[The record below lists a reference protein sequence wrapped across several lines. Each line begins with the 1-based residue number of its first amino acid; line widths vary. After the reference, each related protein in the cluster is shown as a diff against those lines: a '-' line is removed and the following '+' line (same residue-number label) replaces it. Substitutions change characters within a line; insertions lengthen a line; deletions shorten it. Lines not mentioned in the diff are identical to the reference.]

1 MGKARTDATT
11 SVLSADVDFL
21 PSEDGDLVAAPKID
35 AVVSSCSSGLRVKDM
50 TFEHDDDG
58 GLGGA
63 LVSTVINAMEGSL
76 RDTVEGEL
84 NGFVCDEVGKLDG
97 ALDDLLA
104 ETSERIDDFFLREDI
119 SQVDDIEVVDPLSAE
134 READV
139 PTDEGGLPMWIDFV
153 EMRDFVRELTGLESM
168 DQLAQKITGDGGGV
182 SGIVDAF
189 LRGSGILDEDG
200 SLVVDPSVVFDSGSS
215 SSFLEFQDMFTRT
228 TLSLTSVSVGGL
240 DSLIANGTSVLDPIG
255 RYTLRNSLRFDR
267 LAFTLDVRAEMRPS
281 SESSGAAAAAANDDD
296 DDSPVVR
303 ESFTIGIE
311 MRDVLVTFSLFLG
324 ANNGTLGGMPLGSIV
339 DFENI
344 LPCVLTA
351 VDDAKIT
358 ELVVTASDVEAP
370 TLYGL
375 DDADGGIG
383 YLVTAVADALF
394 DIYGQVLSNAL
405 PSFLAA
411 TVKDMANGYI
421 KDRMDD
427 NACPKPDASLT
438 SLVDYRDLLLSEEI
452 AVELMGRGGSPYG
465 ELFRYL
471 YEYVNGILSAVDK
484 DGMSRLNEL
493 IVMVLGLDSND
504 EGGIVLAA
512 DLFKRNLDISLNG
525 LNAVIEIAIS
535 NVTVSNLD
543 SLGVIKLAMPMMG
556 ESSVLDNEVSVGVGP
571 DPIRLSLTLLL
582 KGKVDN
588 MEFDNEVELG
598 LSLVDIDMALQVLA
612 QMKELSLM
620 NFPLEDVTD
629 LNCWIS
635 TIVTPLLDK
644 FGIRVGGQD
653 SGLVLRNLAIAV
665 EEARL
670 DMKCI
675 RCTDSAVIEIE
686 QLMQSEEGIADAT
699 DVINKVFDYGSGIL
713 QGDYVQNVIDRMLN
727 NAMYNCPHSP
737 SYKHDF
743 PGLVY
748 QSMPVVKTDAPSY
761 GFLFATIAVIAA
773 VAVSAAVI
781 FFVARLL
788 SRRRHNRWMRTLN
801 QDKVREL
808 DRLEREERAL
818 EKDLDQRIKSLFMSR
833 EVPCF
838 VRYLIPVVIL
848 GNVALFLSGHLSL
861 GGTVNIS
868 GNVGEQ
874 EFDVVGFYEFSMV
887 NSSK

>member
-1 MGKARTDATT
+1 
-11 SVLSADVDFL
+11 
-21 PSEDGDLVAAPKID
+21 
-35 AVVSSCSSGLRVKDM
+35 M
-50 TFEHDDDG
+50 TFDHDEDG

-63 LVSTVINAMEGSL
+63 LISTVINALEGSL
-76 RDTVEGEL
+76 RDTIEAEL

-97 ALDDLLA
+97 AFDDLLT
-104 ETSERIDDFFLREDI
+104 ETSEWIDDLFLRDDNAE
-119 SQVDDIEVVDPLSAE
+119 VDDFEVVDPLSAE

-153 EMRDFVRELTGLESM
+153 EMRDLVRELTGLESM
-168 DQLAQKITGDGGGV
+168 DQLAQKIMGDGGGV
-182 SGIVDAF
+182 SDIVDAF
-189 LRGSGILDEDG
+189 LRGSGILDDDG
-200 SLVVDPSVVFDSGSS
+200 LLVVDPSVVFDSGSS

-228 TLSLTSVSVGGL
+228 RLSVTSVSVGGL
-240 DSLIANGTSVLDPIG
+240 DSLVANGTSVLDPIG

-267 LAFTLDVRAEMRPS
+267 LAFALGVRAEMRPS
-281 SESSGAAAAAANDDD
+281 SESSGAAAAANDI

-303 ESFTIGIE
+303 ENFTIGIG

-324 ANNGTLGGMPLGSIV
+324 ANNGTLDGMPLGSII

-351 VDDAKIT
+351 VEDAKIT
-358 ELVVTASDVEAP
+358 EVVVTASDVEAP

-375 DDADGGIG
+375 DDADGGTG

-394 DIYGQVLSNAL
+394 DVYGQVLSNAL

-411 TVKDMANGYI
+411 TVKDVATDYI
-421 KDRMDD
+421 NDRMDD
-427 NACPKPDASLT
+427 DACPKPDDSLT
-438 SLVDYRDLLLSEEI
+438 GLVDYRDLLLSEEG

-465 ELFRYL
+465 GLFRYL
-471 YEYVNGILSAVDK
+471 YDFVKGK

-493 IVMVLGLDSND
+493 IVTVLGLDSND

-512 DLFKRNLDISLNG
+512 DLFKRNFDISLNG

-543 SLGVIKLAMPMMG
+543 SLDVIKLAMPMMG
-556 ESSVLDNEVSVGVGP
+556 ESSVLDNEVSLGVGP

-588 MEFDNEVELG
+588 MEFDNEVELV

-644 FGIRVGGQD
+644 FGTRVGEQD
-653 SGLVLRNLAIAV
+653 SGLVLRNLAIVV

-675 RCTDSAVIEIE
+675 RCTDTAVIEIE
-686 QLMQSEEGIADAT
+686 QLMQSEDGIADAT
-699 DVINKVFDYGSGIL
+699 DIINKVFDYGSDIL
-713 QGDYVQNVIDRMLN
+713 QGDYIQNVIDRMLN
-727 NAMYNCPHSP
+727 NATYNCPHNP
-737 SYKHDF
+737 SYQHDF

-761 GFLFATIAVIAA
+761 GFLFAIIAVIAA

-781 FFVARLL
+781 FFVARLM

-818 EKDLDQRIKSLFMSR
+818 KNDLDQRIKSLFMSR